1 MIHEFALD
9 PEIVAKWDR
18 KEILTHISSVMGV
31 GTPRILCAGP
41 TPAEWRERV
50 LKLAAG
56 SLSEVAQA
64 RLLALVQWLTE
75 VTSGRPPS
83 ASTTT
88 WSDFVKHEHARVP
101 FAGVI
106 AQTPWETGIHPEDVI
121 WDRQPPW
128 EVAPTAVVKREAAAY
143 SELLAPMLRVARKI
157 AIVDPY
163 FSATNAKFV
172 DSLDSLLTQALA
184 RRANEAAA
192 IAVTVLTRSDCSA
205 VLYQK
210 LSERI
215 PMNLRVSFARYEGSG
230 DEPHNRYVLCELGG
244 VMIGA
249 GLDERFA
256 ATDDVSV
263 LSRENFAL
271 RNRQYV
277 QRSDGFSFE
286 NLTTVVGAKRLGAAS
301 STHGRRS
308 QHRHRRS

>member
-18 KEILTHISSVMGV
+18 KEILTHISSVMGL
-31 GTPRILCAGP
+31 GTPRILNAGP
-41 TPAEWRERV
+41 TPAEWRAQV
-50 LKLAAG
+50 VKLAPS
-56 SLSEVAQA
+56 SLSDVARA
-64 RLLALVQWLTE
+64 RLVALIQRLTE
-75 VTSGRPPS
+75 VTSMRTPAPP
-83 ASTTT
+83 TDR
-88 WSDFVKHEHARVP
+88 WIDFVKQEHARVP

-106 AQTPWETGIHPEDVI
+106 AQSPWETGIHPEDVI

-128 EVAPTAVVKREAAAY
+128 EVAPTAVVKREATAY
-143 SELLAPMLRVARKI
+143 SELLAPMLRVARTL

-163 FSATNAKFV
+163 FSATNPRFV
-172 DSLDSLLTQALA
+172 GSLDSLLTQALA

-205 VLYQK
+205 TLYQK

-215 PMNLRVSFARYEGSG
+215 PMNLRVRFARYEGSG

-249 GLDERFA
+249 GLDEKFA

-277 QRSDGFSFE
+277 QRNDGFSFE
-286 NLTTVVGAKRLGAAS
+286 DLTTVVGAKRLGAVS
-301 STHGRRS
+301 STRGPSS
-308 QHRHRRS
+308 QHRRR